1 MYFGSDQRETVS
13 VMGTPAFM
21 EFVES
26 IQNEGVTFD
35 RVPMGG
41 TGGRKRQDSLVVEVE
56 TQSPDKNIEE
66 LDIAVPRLTRR
77 YNREFKD
84 LTELEPEH
92 FGNKKLP
99 VKSFTPEQTR
109 EILFKTMLDSEV
121 DHMSTSVFSVV
132 YFSIDVAR
140 RE

>member
-92 FGNKKLP
+92 FGQQEASRQIFHARTNP
-99 VKSFTPEQTR
+99 RNPFQDDARFRGRSYVDISIFCR
-109 EILFKTMLDSEV
+109 LFQ
-121 DHMSTSVFSVV
+121 
-132 YFSIDVAR
+132 Y
-140 RE
+140 